1 MLTVSANGNTAGS
14 GVVWAVVP
22 LDGDANQQRGVKGI
36 LLALDADDVTRTLWT
51 SEQVSQRDRI
61 GLFAKFNPP
70 VVANGKVFVATYG
83 DDEPRQT
90 YAGNARPTQFP
101 KNYYVA
107 VYGLQTAPP
116 PAHTV
121 VDQDRDDVTV
131 VRAATAPLVLDT
143 SKCTPLDAASIDC
156 TDALGQAFGAPS
168 FHRVV
173 FAATSDA
180 AGCSLLRVTTAAK
193 NSGLDATAI
202 GFWSTQALAGN
213 QAAEDAGRLIPKAQ
227 LKAVGTAT
235 LKNGAAATLHEFVGV
250 ANCPASGTGTLPAC
264 SNPTCNSRPI
274 TQFTITGIS
283 HRTT

>member
-14 GVVWAVVP
+14 GIVWAVVP

-116 PAHTV
+116 PAH
-121 VDQDRDDVTV
+121 R
-131 VRAATAPLVLDT
+131 
-143 SKCTPLDAASIDC
+143 
-156 TDALGQAFGAPS
+156 
-168 FHRVV
+168 
-173 FAATSDA
+173 
-180 AGCSLLRVTTAAK
+180 
-193 NSGLDATAI
+193 
-202 GFWSTQALAGN
+202 WSTRIAMTS
-213 QAAEDAGRLIPKAQ
+213 PS
-227 LKAVGTAT
+227 
-235 LKNGAAATLHEFVGV
+235 
-250 ANCPASGTGTLPAC
+250 SGQQRRRWCWTRADVLRSTPPRSIAPMRWDKLLERRAFIAWSLPRPPTLPAARC
-264 SNPTCNSRPI
+264 CA
-274 TQFTITGIS
+274 
-283 HRTT
+283 